1 LLELAQ
7 GDSLAPIDAIAYF
20 SMLKILEIT
29 NIFVNG
35 VKHTFSLKSCYIVS
49 QYSFLSSLF
58 VKKIVGFY

>member
-7 GDSLAPIDAIAYF
+7 GDSLAPIDAIAYL

-29 NIFVNG
+29 NSFVNG